1 MNFYNNINLINKSQL
16 YMEMTVKEKRL
27 QLKTLPILLKLI
39 MHNLLF
45 TLLFIHTKV
54 SHLRIKAENK
64 EIIMFWEGEVKQV
77 ETRSEGP
84 LLSKSRASRER

>member
-1 MNFYNNINLINKSQL
+1 MNFYNSINLISKSLL
-16 YMEMTVKEKRL
+16 YMEMEVKEKRL

-64 EIIMFWEGEVKQV
+64 EIMFSEGEVKQV

>member
-1 MNFYNNINLINKSQL
+1 MNFYNSINLISKSLL
-16 YMEMTVKEKRL
+16 YMEMEVKEKRL

-64 EIIMFWEGEVKQV
+64 EIMFWEGEVKQV